1 MAKKRGGGVFD
12 GVNTPMHIM
21 GKVGGWRIL
30 RNGGDDFEMGKRGR
44 GLLTITLLEGL
55 VDSPA

>member
-1 MAKKRGGGVFD
+1 
-12 GVNTPMHIM
+12 MHIM

-44 GLLTITLLEGL
+44 ALLAITLLEGL
-55 VDSPA
+55 VDSPAQLI

>member
-1 MAKKRGGGVFD
+1 
-12 GVNTPMHIM
+12 MHIM

-30 RNGGDDFEMGKRGR
+30 RNGGDDFEMGKMGR